1 MQNSIS
7 VFILWDL
14 FSLWYVST
22 FFFFFVFF
30 IQLSL
35 DQAFRDIHARDEE
48 IRQLRLELAGRDATI
63 DENNQKIREHETMR
77 RKLHNTIQELK
88 VLTILVYLIYSL
100 FNANFSY

>member
-1 MQNSIS
+1 MQNSVS

-22 FFFFFVFF
+22 FFFFVFF

-35 DQAFRDIHARDEE
+35 DQAFRDIRARDEE

-100 FNANFSY
+100 SNANFSY

>member
-22 FFFFFVFF
+22 FFFFVFF

-35 DQAFRDIHARDEE
+35 DQAFRDIRARDEE

-100 FNANFSY
+100 FNANFTY

>member
-22 FFFFFVFF
+22 FFFFVFF

-35 DQAFRDIHARDEE
+35 DQAFRDIRARDEE

>member
-1 MQNSIS
+1 MQNSVS

-22 FFFFFVFF
+22 FFFFVFF

-100 FNANFSY
+100 FNANFTY

>member
-1 MQNSIS
+1 M
-7 VFILWDL
+7 LAH
-14 FSLWYVST
+14 
-22 FFFFFVFF
+22 FFFFVFF

-100 FNANFSY
+100 FNANFTY